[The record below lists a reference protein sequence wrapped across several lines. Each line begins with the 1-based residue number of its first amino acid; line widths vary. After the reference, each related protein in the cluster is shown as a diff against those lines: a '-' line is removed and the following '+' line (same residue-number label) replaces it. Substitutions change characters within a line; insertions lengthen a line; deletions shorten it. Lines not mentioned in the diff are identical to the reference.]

1 VSSKSKA
8 EQHSASTG
16 IVVAPKEDVAL
27 DAPAHVKGVVQGNW
41 PSAVHRKRVDDGT
54 DETVTGEPQR
64 STGILAAAHGPIDPR
79 MPKLS
84 PP

>member
-1 VSSKSKA
+1 MRSSKSMG
-8 EQHSASTG
+8 QRSASTG
-16 IVVAPKEDVAL
+16 IVVARKEDVAL
-27 DAPAHVKGVVQGNW
+27 DAPAHVTGVVQGNW
-41 PSAVHRKRVDDGT
+41 PSAVHRKRVDEGI